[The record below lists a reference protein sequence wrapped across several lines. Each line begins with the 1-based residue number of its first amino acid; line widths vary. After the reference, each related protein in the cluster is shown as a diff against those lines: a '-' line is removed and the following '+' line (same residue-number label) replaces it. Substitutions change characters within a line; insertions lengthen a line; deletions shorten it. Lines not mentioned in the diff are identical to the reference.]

1 MRESGRDRERAC
13 GRKSGRKME
22 TDQDR
27 LRARAEERERSGRV
41 RGIES
46 GRERERGREGRQ
58 ERGHVGERVG
68 GRWRQIGIG

>member
-1 MRESGRDRERAC
+1 
-13 GRKSGRKME
+13 ME
-22 TDQDR
+22 TDRDR
-27 LRARAEERERSGRV
+27 LRARAEERESSGRE

-46 GRERERGREGRQ
+46 GRERESEGERAVGRESGRERAGET

>member
-1 MRESGRDRERAC
+1 
-13 GRKSGRKME
+13 ME
-22 TDQDR
+22 TDRDR
-27 LRARAEERERSGRV
+27 LRARAEERESSGRE

-58 ERGHVGERVG
+58 ERERERESGRDRAGETERGHVGERVG